1 MGLEIADVNHS
12 IWETG
17 CGVQRGN
24 GSSAGLCLLAS
35 CSAVCIQALQDQW
48 NVGAWVGVL
57 GQALEQRFNAWK
69 ITMSGRD
76 GEEG

>member
-24 GSSAGLCLLAS
+24 RSSAGLCLLAS
-35 CSAVCIQALQDQW
+35 CSAVCKPSTSGP
-48 NVGAWVGVL
+48 VGAWVGVP
-57 GQALEQRFNAWK
+57 GQALEQCFNAWK
-69 ITMSGRD
+69 ITVTGRD